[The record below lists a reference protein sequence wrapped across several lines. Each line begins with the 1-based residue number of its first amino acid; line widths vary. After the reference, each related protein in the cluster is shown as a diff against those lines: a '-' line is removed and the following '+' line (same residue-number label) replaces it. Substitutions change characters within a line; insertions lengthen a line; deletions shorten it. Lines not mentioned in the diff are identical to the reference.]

1 MDNDN
6 GINDEL
12 EDLDLD
18 SPLDSG
24 QQYNDLMSDIV
35 DIPVV
40 MADTDQ
46 GRDAQNRGRAIAV
59 GTEIEASTSDEEIDE
74 RNIVDPRLVSG
85 VKPTTDFSMPIPTRH
100 QLPKDMKQ
108 VEQDVLNDSGRGE
121 SQADINN
128 NTFRNDVSM
137 SQSLMPDKLGF
148 VSSAP
153 MSSTPN
159 NNFALA
165 RMNSRQNA
173 SSRNPGGHSDAGP
186 AWPKTGQEEADYFS
200 YKRFK
205 DVPDNQK
212 PAGYV
217 LYYPNYTFKDARDAF
232 TYEFRKELEGLSDD
246 FIGVSMKNR

>member
-85 VKPTTDFSMPIPTRH
+85 VKPTFSMPIPTRH
-100 QLPKDMKQ
+100 QLPKDTKQ

-137 SQSLMPDKLGF
+137 SQSL
-148 VSSAP
+148 
-153 MSSTPN
+153 TPE
-159 NNFALA
+159 
-165 RMNSRQNA
+165 
-173 SSRNPGGHSDAGP
+173 D
-186 AWPKTGQEEADYFS
+186 AWPVWPKMGKKRRNILHTRDSKTC
-200 YKRFK
+200 R
-205 DVPDNQK
+205 
-212 PAGYV
+212 
-217 LYYPNYTFKDARDAF
+217 T
-232 TYEFRKELEGLSDD
+232 
-246 FIGVSMKNR
+246 IKNRLVMSYTTPTTLSMMQGMPSHMNLEKNLRACLMISLESP